1 MGRGE
6 KNSTVYIIDF
16 GLAELS
22 TVEKQQSSI
31 QSKKGIFRGAFSA
44 RSDHEEENDDLIKGT
59 LPFCSVSAMKGSFT
73 YEKDDLESLSYS
85 LLYMLDNKLPW
96 STTKE
101 LSANSD
107 VSAMIRDIL
116 TQKVAFQSSIQKEDG
131 NSNSRARA
139 VIHKLLQH
147 STELEMT
154 TKPDYQYLSM
164 LVQEALR
171 EEIYESSAK
180 NIFEWEMEGQRAV
193 WENGP
198 EIELLW
204 D

>member
-1 MGRGE
+1 
-6 KNSTVYIIDF
+6 
-16 GLAELS
+16 
-22 TVEKQQSSI
+22 
-31 QSKKGIFRGAFSA
+31 
-44 RSDHEEENDDLIKGT
+44 
-59 LPFCSVSAMKGSFT
+59 
-73 YEKDDLESLSYS
+73 
-85 LLYMLDNKLPW
+85 
-96 STTKE
+96 
-101 LSANSD
+101 
-107 VSAMIRDIL
+107 
-116 TQKVAFQSSIQKEDG
+116 
-131 NSNSRARA
+131 
-139 VIHKLLQH
+139 
-147 STELEMT
+147 MT